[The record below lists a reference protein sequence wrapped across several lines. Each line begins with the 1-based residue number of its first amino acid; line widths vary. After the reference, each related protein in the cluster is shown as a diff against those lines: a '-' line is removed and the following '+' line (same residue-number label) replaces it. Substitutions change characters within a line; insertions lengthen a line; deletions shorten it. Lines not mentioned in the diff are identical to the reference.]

1 MPSAM
6 HVFEKL
12 RTLQFYA
19 VLLHSLCD
27 VQEADLHWSMQ
38 PGVTDGCLEFYQTR
52 EAALEAYNV
61 ADSEWIGLGGPPLA
75 LAVLCIEVAYLKA
88 CITAQTMSRQ
98 ASKLRVWRNMSLR
111 GDKYTITIEA
121 AVPFNT
127 TPGTDA
133 SVPADIT
140 QRLVSQDTV
149 LYAGFLRV
157 YLPQLKTTA
166 GLHWTTQ
173 PAARGRITLY
183 SNADECQ
190 RKYKYWRGDSAQ
202 RAPEVAF
209 VRVHIADGALVK
221 LISAGLLAAGKQH
234 GKYYCYASL
243 YALGLFDDEEVAY
256 TAEVQDVET
265 VGHKRARS

>member
-1 MPSAM
+1 M
-6 HVFEKL
+6 HVFEAV
-12 RTLQFYA
+12 RTSQFYA

-121 AVPFNT
+121 HVPFNN
-127 TPGTDA
+127 TPGTGAPLLVDMT
-133 SVPADIT
+133 PPH
-140 QRLVSQDTV
+140 VSQ
-149 LYAGFLRV
+149 
-157 YLPQLKTTA
+157 
-166 GLHWTTQ
+166 
-173 PAARGRITLY
+173 
-183 SNADECQ
+183 
-190 RKYKYWRGDSAQ
+190 
-202 RAPEVAF
+202 
-209 VRVHIADGALVK
+209 
-221 LISAGLLAAGKQH
+221 
-234 GKYYCYASL
+234 
-243 YALGLFDDEEVAY
+243 
-256 TAEVQDVET
+256 ET
-265 VGHKRARS
+265 RCCMQVSCVPICPS

>member
-1 MPSAM
+1 MTYTNGMAKEVHFLLCTAGTWAEASQPHLRSNSLRTAGIVPSAM
-6 HVFEKL
+6 HVFETL

-19 VLLHSLCD
+19 VLLHSFCD
-27 VQEADLHWSMQ
+27 VQEADLDRSMQ

-75 LAVLCIEVAYLKA
+75 LAVLCIQVAHMKA
-88 CITAQTMSRQ
+88 CISAQTMSRQ

-111 GDKYTITIEA
+111 GEKYTITIEA

-149 LYAGFLRV
+149 LYAGFLLA

-183 SNADECQ
+183 SNADEYQ
-190 RKYKYWRGDSAQ
+190 KYNYWRGDSAQ
-202 RAPEVAF
+202 RAPEWLSC
-209 VRVHIADGALVK
+209 GCTLQMEPW
-221 LISAGLLAAGKQH
+221 S
-234 GKYYCYASL
+234 S
-243 YALGLFDDEEVAY
+243 
-256 TAEVQDVET
+256 
-265 VGHKRARS
+265 